1 MFLFSNP
8 IICLILFGLV
18 MNIPMFVALV
28 KLEKLQKV
36 QEEQS
41 CEVYMFIRR
50 VKALTDTLDKLRET
64 EANNS
69 KNLTSLSSG
78 VRYFIQEHQQ
88 MEDKKIMPT
97 PQLSE
102 MIGVTIQEQIAT
114 EEMLCHNMKIPRSDG
129 QFKITQNVCRT
140 YPHVDE
146 EYIAKRVAA
155 TIESN
160 IEKAKRGVV
169 E

>member
-1 MFLFSNP
+1 MFLFNNP
-8 IICLILFGLV
+8 IICVILIGIL
-18 MNIPMFVALV
+18 MNIPTFIVLI
-28 KLEKLQKV
+28 KLEKRDSLLEMYSLEVSLLSRRITTLINKIDELTQ
-36 QEEQS
+36 QESE
-41 CEVYMFIRR
+41 
-50 VKALTDTLDKLRET
+50 
-64 EANNS
+64 NNN
-69 KNLTSLSSG
+69 NLNSLSSG

-88 MEDKKIMPT
+88 MDDKKIMPT

-114 EEMLCHNMKIPRSDG
+114 EEILCHNMKIPRSDG

>member
-1 MFLFSNP
+1 
-8 IICLILFGLV
+8 
-18 MNIPMFVALV
+18 MNIPTFIVLI
-28 KLEKLQKV
+28 KLEKRDSLLEMYSLEVSLLSRRITTLINKIDELTQ
-36 QEEQS
+36 QESE
-41 CEVYMFIRR
+41 
-50 VKALTDTLDKLRET
+50 
-64 EANNS
+64 NNN
-69 KNLTSLSSG
+69 NLNSLSSG

-88 MEDKKIMPT
+88 MDDKKIMPT

>member
-1 MFLFSNP
+1 MFLFNNP
-8 IICLILFGLV
+8 IICVILIGIL
-18 MNIPMFVALV
+18 MNIPTFIVLI
-28 KLEKLQKV
+28 KLEKRDSLLEMYSLEVSLLSRRITTLINKIDELTQ
-36 QEEQS
+36 QESE
-41 CEVYMFIRR
+41 
-50 VKALTDTLDKLRET
+50 
-64 EANNS
+64 NNN
-69 KNLTSLSSG
+69 NLNSLSSG

-88 MEDKKIMPT
+88 MDDKKIMPT

>member
-1 MFLFSNP
+1 MFLFNNP
-8 IICLILFGLV
+8 IICVILIGII
-18 MNIPMFVALV
+18 MNIPTFIVLI
-28 KLEKLQKV
+28 KLEKRDSLLEMYSLEVSLLSRRITTLINKIDELTQ
-36 QEEQS
+36 QESE
-41 CEVYMFIRR
+41 
-50 VKALTDTLDKLRET
+50 
-64 EANNS
+64 NNN
-69 KNLTSLSSG
+69 NLNSLSSG

-88 MEDKKIMPT
+88 MDDKKIMPT

-114 EEMLCHNMKIPRSDG
+114 EEILCHNMKIPRSDG